1 MEPEITMTAIK
12 IDEVTDAERALWPQS
27 VIVPFD
33 DAFTDDRGEILP
45 LVDLPM
51 RSAVMITSKKG
62 TVRANHYHKTD
73 WHFCLVISGSI
84 EYYHRPHGSQ
94 DAPEKVVIQKG
105 QQFFTPPMVDHA
117 MVFPEDTTFLTLGRN
132 SRRQE
137 VYEADVER
145 IDAINPVPGD

>member
-1 MEPEITMTAIK
+1 MTAIE

-27 VIVPFD
+27 VIVPFE

-51 RSAVMITSKKG
+51 RSAVMISSKKG

-84 EYYHRPHGSQ
+84 EYFHRPHGSQ
-94 DAPEKVVIQKG
+94 AEPEKVLISQG
-105 QQFFTPPMVDHA
+105 QQFFTPPMGDHA

-145 IDAINPVPGD
+145 IDAINPASREQGGS

>member
-1 MEPEITMTAIK
+1 MTAIEN
-12 IDEVTDAERALWPQS
+12 DEVTDAERALWPQS

-94 DAPEKVVIQKG
+94 AEPEKVVISQG

-137 VYEADVER
+137 VYESDVR
-145 IDAINPVPGD
+145 RVPAINPPPAS